1 MKVIVVGI
9 GNDLRGD
16 DAIGPEF
23 VRRIKGVDKL
33 VSNFPDLSIAEKIKD
48 YDIVFFVDAS
58 IDVDKFELVQ
68 INIPKLSTFSHNLSI
83 ENIFHISK
91 LMYNKSLRG
100 YILKIGGYNF
110 GYTHGLSKC
119 AEENVELATR
129 FFYDFL
135 KSNLNR

>member
-16 DAIGPEF
+16 DGIGPEF
-23 VRRIKGVDKL
+23 IRRIKGVDKL

-58 IDVDKFELVQ
+58 IDVDKFEILQ
-68 INIPKLSTFSHNLSI
+68 INTPKLSTLSHDLSI

-91 LMYNKSLRG
+91 SMYNNSLRG
-100 YILKIGGYNF
+100 YILKIRGYNF
-110 GYTHGLSKC
+110 GYTHEISKY
-119 AEENVELATR
+119 AEENIGLAVE
-129 FFYDFL
+129 FFYNFL